1 MEIRNYSVVTHF
13 IIMEISDVPG
23 AQVPTFIMV
32 LFIYFFTICGNM
44 TILLLVCMDHHLHT
58 PMYFFLGNLSVVDMS
73 LTTCSLHKYIIIFIT
88 GDRVISYLACIIQV
102 YFLGS
107 FISNE
112 LLLLTAMSYDRYIA
126 ICNPLRYTM
135 IMNRKA
141 CALLAAVCWML
152 GFLEIIPF
160 VLLVTSFTCYESNI
174 INHFFCDLEPL
185 KKLSCSR
192 MSILELLTIIE
203 GVFVLTLL
211 PLLLTIIPYIFIII
225 TILKIQSKTGR
236 RKAFYT
242 CSSHLTVVVLLYT
255 ILVSQYLSP
264 TSDENLRYKKTI
276 SLFNIAAVPM
286 LNPLIYSLKNRDV
299 QSAFKRQLH
308 FI

>member
-1 MEIRNYSVVTHF
+1 MEQKNQTIVTFF
-13 IIMEISDVPG
+13 INQGISDVPEL
-23 AQVPTFIMV
+23 QTPIFFLV
-32 LFIYFFTICGNM
+32 LFIYLFSLGGNM
-44 TILLLVCMDHHLHT
+44 TIFLLVCLEHQLHT
-58 PMYFFLGNLSVVDMS
+58 PMYFFLGNLSIVDMS

-88 GDRVISYLACIIQV
+88 GDRVISYLACIVQV
-102 YFLGS
+102 YFLGC
-107 FISNE
+107 FISDE
-112 LLLLTAMSYDRYIA
+112 LLLLTAMSYDRYVA

-135 IMNRKA
+135 IMNRKI
-141 CALLAAVCWML
+141 CALLATVCWVL
-152 GFLEIIPF
+152 GFMEMIPF
-160 VLLVTSFTCYESNI
+160 VLLVKSFSCYESNI

-192 MSILELLTIIE
+192 MSILELMTIIE

-225 TILKIQSKTGR
+225 TIMKINSKTGR
-236 RKAFYT
+236 SKAFYT

-264 TSDENLRYKKTI
+264 TSNENLRYKKTI

-299 QSAFKRQLH
+299 QSAFRRQLR